1 MRFHFRILFLFAFWD
16 EYIDVADVL
25 FQAVFRRLC
34 RFCQPFSARRCPAEI
49 SVADV
54 LFQAVFRRLCRF
66 CQPFSARRCPAEISV
81 ADVLFQVVVRRLLF
95 LSRE

>member
-1 MRFHFRILFLFAFWD
+1 MRFHFRILFLFAFW
-16 EYIDVADVL
+16 
-25 FQAVFRRLC
+25 
-34 RFCQPFSARRCPAEI
+34 AEHV
-49 SVADV
+49 SVAGV
-54 LFQAVFRRLCRF
+54 LYQAVFRRLCRF

>member
-1 MRFHFRILFLFAFWD
+1 MRFHFRILFPFAFW
-16 EYIDVADVL
+16 
-25 FQAVFRRLC
+25 
-34 RFCQPFSARRCPAEI
+34 AEHV

>member
-1 MRFHFRILFLFAFWD
+1 MRKLTHQYYFRIFPVPNNKKLKVKSMRFHFRILFLFAFW
-16 EYIDVADVL
+16 
-25 FQAVFRRLC
+25 
-34 RFCQPFSARRCPAEI
+34 AEHV
-49 SVADV
+49 SVAGV
-54 LFQAVFRRLCRF
+54 LYQAVFRRLCRF